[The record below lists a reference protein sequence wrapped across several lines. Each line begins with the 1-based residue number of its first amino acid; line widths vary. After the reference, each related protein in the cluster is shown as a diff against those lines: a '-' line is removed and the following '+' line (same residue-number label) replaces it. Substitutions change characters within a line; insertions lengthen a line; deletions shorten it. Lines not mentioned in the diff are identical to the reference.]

1 MGRVFRAHDEK
12 LKRDVALKVLPDHFT
27 NDPDRI
33 ARFHREAQSLA
44 ALNHPNIAQI
54 YGLEDST
61 SDPCLVLE
69 VVEGDGLDERLQ
81 KGPLSVNEAMA
92 FAEQIAEAL
101 ETAHE
106 RGILHRDLKPAN
118 I

>member
-27 NDPDRI
+27 NDSDRI
-33 ARFHREAQSLA
+33 ARFQREAQSLA

-61 SDPCLVLE
+61 SARCLVLE
-69 VVEGDGLDERLQ
+69 LVDGETLEERLR
-81 KGPLSVNEAMA
+81 KGPLLISEAMA
-92 FAEQIAEAL
+92 FAKLLAEAV
-101 ETAHE
+101 EAAHE
-106 RGILHRDLKPAN
+106 RGILHRDLK
-118 I
+118 